1 MILEE
6 SSSSNNRPRTC
17 IHQIFVAEASDGGS
31 VITKKKRYRYL
42 HLLLRLV
49 YRDNSF
55 RLQLVNKSA
64 YGWHLAKSSGEFEMH
79 SPNAFAA
86 CAHGFG
92 CCGASDDGTLSVA

>member
-1 MILEE
+1 MYP
-6 SSSSNNRPRTC
+6 SNLRR
-17 IHQIFVAEASDGGS
+17 GS
-31 VITKKKRYRYL
+31 IRRRICNHEKKRYRYL
-42 HLLLRLV
+42 HILLRLV